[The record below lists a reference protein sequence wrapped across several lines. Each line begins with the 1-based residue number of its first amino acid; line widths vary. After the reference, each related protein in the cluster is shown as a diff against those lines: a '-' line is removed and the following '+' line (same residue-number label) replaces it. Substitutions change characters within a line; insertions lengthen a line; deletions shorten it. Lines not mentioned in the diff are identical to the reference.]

1 MHAIT
6 KVSHRRSEIAIV
18 YLAGL
23 VQGLGL
29 VTFPATSTVFT
40 STRFYALTS
49 DQYGAM
55 FVPMVILAIFGSTL
69 GGGVARRWGVKRLY
83 LAGLCFNLLSMST
96 LVFSQLFM
104 GQHAVAYG
112 VLLAALAFLGAGFG
126 TTVTALNTFA
136 AGFFPGKTDA
146 AVLAMNALLG
156 TGTAL
161 APVLAAVF
169 LDFAA
174 WWLLPVVVGASA
186 LVLIFLSV
194 AQPLQIAVTTSGSG
208 SNGAGALLRELPAVF
223 WVYVLIVTLYGICE
237 TIFGNWATI
246 YLHEDKGLSMQRASF
261 ALAAF
266 WAMVTV
272 GRVLAASGWVPVRA
286 IYIGSPALILLALI
300 GIPSV
305 EGAVANVVSFGF
317 AGLACAAFFPLSI
330 SFAQKAC
337 APMVALVSGAMIA
350 AYQVGY
356 GLGAFGPGLLRA
368 AGGIDLSTI
377 YTAAG
382 VLAFMLIAL
391 AWFVTNRQQ
400 TPI

>member
-1 MHAIT
+1 MHAENKT
-6 KVSHRRSEIAIV
+6 SACRSEVVIV

-23 VQGLGL
+23 VQGLAL

-40 STRFYALTS
+40 STQFYGLTS

-55 FVPMVILAIFGSTL
+55 FVPMVTCAILGSTL
-69 GGGVARRWGVKRLY
+69 GGAVARRWGTKRLY
-83 LAGLCFNLLSMST
+83 LAGLCFNFLSMSI
-96 LVFSQLFM
+96 LLLSQVVM
-104 GQHAVAYG
+104 GRHALAYG

-136 AGFFPGKTDA
+136 AGFFPDRTDA

-169 LDFAA
+169 VDFAA
-174 WWLLPVVVGASA
+174 WWLLPVVVGTSA
-186 LVLIFLSV
+186 LVLIFLSA
-194 AQPLQIAVTTSGSG
+194 AQPLQIAAATGESGSG
-208 SNGAGALLRELPAVF
+208 GAGALLKALPAIF
-223 WVYVLIVTLYGICE
+223 WVYLLIVTFYGICE
-237 TIFGNWATI
+237 TVFGNWATI
-246 YLHEDKGLSMQRASF
+246 YLHQDKGLSMQRASF

-272 GRVLAASGWVPVRA
+272 GRMMAASGWVPVRA
-286 IYIGSPALILLALI
+286 IYVGSPVLILLAFV
-300 GIPSV
+300 GIPRA
-305 EGAVANVVSFGF
+305 EGVVVNVASFGL

-337 APMVALVSGAMIA
+337 APMVAFVSGAMIA

-368 AGGIDLSTI
+368 AGGIGLSTI
-377 YTAAG
+377 YTAAS
-382 VLAFMLIAL
+382 AFAVMLIAL
-391 AWFVTNRQQ
+391 AWFVTKGQQ
-400 TPI
+400 TPQ